1 MKKPVSMIIIS
12 APSGAGKS
20 SFIDRILK
28 DFPVLKDTITYT
40 TRTMRTGE
48 SDGNPYYFVT
58 KEKFQELIAEGFFVE
73 WARVHDNFYGTP
85 LHQIEDALKENRVSI
100 MDVDVK
106 GASTFRRKY
115 PDAASIFILPPSIEE
130 LKRRIL
136 GRDKKPPEDLE
147 IRLINAQMEMSQASN
162 FDFQLVNDVF
172 EESYAKFKKIIE
184 DLLENRLG

>member
-1 MKKPVSMIIIS
+1 MKKPLPMIIIS

-20 SFIDRILK
+20 SFIDRLLK

-48 SDGNPYYFVT
+48 SDGNPYYFVSRDRF
-58 KEKFQELIAEGFFVE
+58 KELIEEGYFVE
-73 WARVHDNFYGTP
+73 WARVHDNLYGTP
-85 LHQIEDALKENRVSI
+85 LHQIEDAMKEGRVSI

-106 GASTFRRKY
+106 GAATFKKKY
-115 PDAASIFILPPSIEE
+115 PDAVSIFILPPSIEE

-136 GRDKKPPEDLE
+136 GRDKKVPEDLE
-147 IRLINAQMEMSQASN
+147 VRLINAQMEMSLAN
-162 FDFQLVNDVF
+162 GFDIQLVNDNF

-184 DLLENRLG
+184 DLLENRLV